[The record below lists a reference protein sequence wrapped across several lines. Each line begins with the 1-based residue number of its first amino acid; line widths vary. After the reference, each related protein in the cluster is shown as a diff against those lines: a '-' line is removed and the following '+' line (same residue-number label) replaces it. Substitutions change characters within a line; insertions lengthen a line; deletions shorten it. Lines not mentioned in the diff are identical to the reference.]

1 MRRVTIDLPED
12 VYAEVEAAKKWGWNS
27 RSEMLRELVAS
38 CLSEWRKGAQRRR
51 LAIGYQEMGELNCQ
65 LAEEAMIQDSCT
77 LDEYEEY
84 IAGKY

>member
-1 MRRVTIDLPED
+1 MRRVTIYLRKMSTLRWKLR
-12 VYAEVEAAKKWGWNS
+12 KKWGWNS

-51 LAIGYQEMGELNCQ
+51 LAIGCQEMGELNCQ